1 MRKILNLLKYIFG
14 IASGIL
20 SILLLVYLSMK
31 NENMAIVDDS
41 GIVIINKSMGI
52 FIIIAWAVVGL
63 IFLLLDYFYKR
74 NKNK

>member
-14 IASGIL
+14 ISSGIL